1 MNVNREFEGG
11 GGFVVRN
18 MCGFIEGEESWR
30 NSTAKEIRSR
40 HCRIY

>member
-1 MNVNREFEGG
+1 MNVNKAFEGG
-11 GGFVVRN
+11 GGVVRN

-30 NSTAKEIRSR
+30 SKTAKEITRSR

>member
-11 GGFVVRN
+11 GAVVVVRN

-30 NSTAKEIRSR
+30 REQPRR
-40 HCRIY
+40 